1 MSPPA
6 VLHINLSRQKLTL
19 ESAGTILFS
28 CPVSSG
34 KAGTGSQQGSGKTPL
49 GRFRIC
55 KKSERDCLRTPS
67 SSLGSRLAATRPPS
81 RRE

>member
-6 VLHINLSRQKLTL
+6 ELHINLSRQKLTL

-34 KAGTGSQQGSGKTPL
+34 
-49 GRFRIC
+49 
-55 KKSERDCLRTPS
+55 
-67 SSLGSRLAATRPPS
+67 
-81 RRE
+81 